1 LAEDEIHR
9 LLSEDPA
16 QAVARVPALIQS
28 SAPDQLP
35 ALAAAILELYAVRL
49 ARFADGAA
57 SCAQAVARFHDT
69 PSEDLDRVHAV
80 LLLLSGD
87 VDGAETVLAQFGPR
101 RPSHEAW
108 ATAHAALATATHGR
122 LEEAVQWLQRAAS
135 LAFAVP
141 DGDPSVREV
150 ARVSNDLAERLE
162 QQAERTAVEVTLL
175 RAASQYARVYWERA
189 GTWREVAGAELRLSK
204 TALALGEWLGAVAH
218 AEACIV
224 ILRGNGASE
233 TEITEA
239 DGAYRLAKAS
249 LSTAPSP

>member
-1 LAEDEIHR
+1 V
-9 LLSEDPA
+9 
-16 QAVARVPALIQS
+16 Q
-28 SAPDQLP
+28 
-35 ALAAAILELYAVRL
+35 
-49 ARFADGAA
+49 
-57 SCAQAVARFHDT
+57 
-69 PSEDLDRVHAV
+69 
-80 LLLLSGD
+80 LLLSGVAVCD
-87 VDGAETVLAQFGPR
+87 VADCAPYAPR
-101 RPSHEAW
+101 RPSQEAW

-141 DGDPSVREV
+141 DGDASVREV

-162 QQAERTAVEVTLL
+162 QQAERTPVEVTLL

-204 TALALGEWLGAVAH
+204 TALALGEWVGAVAH

-224 ILRGNGASE
+224 LLRGNGATE

-249 LSTAPSP
+249 LATPPSP